1 MTIDTTAAPITRTTD
16 WVGTAKT
23 LADDF
28 AKRAAEHDA
37 DGSFVA
43 ENYAAMKAAKIFSAP
58 IPAELGGG
66 GATYAEHAAMIRTI
80 ARSCGST
87 ALAYSMHSHLLQAA
101 IWRHRHNATPPAE
114 PLLRR
119 IAKEELVLVSSG
131 GSDWLEGS
139 GTLTK
144 QEDGN
149 YRFTARKVFGSGSP
163 SGDLLLTTGVYEDPE
178 KGPTVFH
185 FGVSL
190 KDPGVKVLDNW
201 RTLGMRGTGSND
213 ITIENVA
220 VTDAGVSVRRPRGA
234 WHRFFDVITP
244 IVWPLIYSAYVGVAE
259 NAHDIALAMAQKRK
273 DDTTTQ
279 DAVGEMRTQLLIAQ
293 ETLERMTAVGAA
305 EYEPSLAL
313 SELTYRRKT
322 IVANAALRAVE
333 LAMEVASGPGFYR
346 TAGLERCFRD
356 VQGARYHPWQERK
369 QYRFSGRVALGLDP
383 V

>member
-1 MTIDTTAAPITRTTD
+1 MTIETTTAPTTRTTD

-23 LADDF
+23 LSDDF
-28 AKRAAEHDA
+28 AKRAAAHDA
-37 DGSFVA
+37 DATFVA
-43 ENYAAMKAAKIFSAP
+43 ENYAAMRAAKIFSAP

-66 GATYAEHAAMIRTI
+66 GATYAEHGAMIRTI
-80 ARSCGST
+80 ARGCGST
-87 ALAYSMHSHLLQAA
+87 ALAYSMHSHLLQAL

-201 RTLGMRGTGSND
+201 LTLGMRGTGSND

-220 VTDAGVSVRRPRGA
+220 VADAGVSVRRPRGA

-244 IVWPLIYSAYVGVAE
+244 IAWPLIYSAYVGVAE

-322 IVANAALRAVE
+322 VLAKAALRAVE

-346 TAGLERCFRD
+346 AAGLERCFRD
-356 VQGARYHPWQERK
+356 IQGARYHPWQERR